1 MGLWKDP
8 SYLPIDAYR
17 NYDADY
23 ANWDNEAAKVRR
35 RTSARP
41 CGWRHGEDRAERA
54 CMLDSRVGQHG
65 WLIMIFIGARFCN
78 LLGDAMRLHLQPKK
92 IYIKHACPFC
102 PILAMPPATWWWTH
116 ARICSELER

>member
-8 SYLPIDAYR
+8 SYLPTNIAS
-17 NYDADY
+17 NSDADY

-54 CMLDSRVGQHG
+54 CMVDSHYQLANKAIRLADNDLDNHHYQAG
-65 WLIMIFIGARFCN
+65 
-78 LLGDAMRLHLQPKK
+78 
-92 IYIKHACPFC
+92 
-102 PILAMPPATWWWTH
+102 
-116 ARICSELER
+116 